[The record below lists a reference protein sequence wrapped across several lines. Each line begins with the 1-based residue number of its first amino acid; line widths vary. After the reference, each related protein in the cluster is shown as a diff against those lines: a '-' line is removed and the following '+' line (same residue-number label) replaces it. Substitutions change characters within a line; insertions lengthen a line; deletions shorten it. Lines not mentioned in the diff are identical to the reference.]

1 MQRITRRDLMKSTG
15 VGMLAAGLL
24 PGMARAATGNTD
36 GYRLRAQTNKSAT
49 STQGHM
55 YGLLV
60 ELCHTLSNGR
70 LQIDLHYS
78 NAIVD
83 GVQTFD
89 AAASGV
95 LDIDMTGASYL
106 TGKDPAFQFIGDV
119 MGGYEDPIQLH
130 AWLDT
135 PEARQIVDPL
145 YARYGMYCVGLL
157 CPPMESLSST
167 VPIPGIEALE
177 GWKFRSPPGMESE
190 IFASLGAAPVVM
202 PFGEVFTA
210 METGVVS
217 GADAGTL
224 SLNRSLG
231 LYEIC
236 KYATYPGFHSMPA
249 DHLAISLE
257 AWNSLPEELR
267 FVIRTAQRA
276 IAFDLIKSVM
286 VDDRQVITDLGNEVE
301 FTDWSDED
309 RQTFRRGALTIWK
322 DWATRSDAADAMVT
336 SHLTFMKKLGLLS

>member
-1 MQRITRRDLMKSTG
+1 MKTLSRRDLMKSTG
-15 VGMLAAGLL
+15 TGLLAAGLL
-24 PGMARAATGNTD
+24 PSAARAATGQAE
-36 GYRLRAQTNKSAT
+36 YRLRAQTNKSET
-49 STQGHM
+49 STQGRM
-55 YGLLV
+55 YGRLV
-60 ELCHTLSNGR
+60 ELCRTLSGGR

-89 AAASGV
+89 AASSGV

-119 MGGYEDPIQLH
+119 MGGYEDPIQFN

-135 PEARQIVDPL
+135 PQAREIVDPL
-145 YARYGMYCVGLL
+145 YARYEMYCVGLL
-157 CPPMESLSST
+157 CPPLESLSST
-167 VPIPGIEALE
+167 VPIPGIEALK

-224 SLNRSLG
+224 ALNRSLG

-249 DHLAISLE
+249 DHLAINLKV
-257 AWNSLPEELR
+257 WDQLPEELR

-276 IAFDLIKSVM
+276 IAFDLIKNVT
-286 VDDRQVITDLGNEVE
+286 VADRQVVSDLGDEVT
-301 FTDWSDED
+301 FSDWPDED
-309 RQTFRRGALTIWK
+309 RKAFRRAALGIWK
-322 DWATRSDAADAMVT
+322 DWATRSQAADAMVT
-336 SHLTFMKKLGLLS
+336 SHLAFMKKLGLLA

>member
-1 MQRITRRDLMKSTG
+1 MKTLSRRDLMKSTG
-15 VGMLAAGLL
+15 SGLLAAGLL
-24 PGMARAATGNTD
+24 PGAARAATGPAE
-36 GYRLRAQTNKSAT
+36 YRLRAQTNKSET
-49 STQGHM
+49 STQGRM
-55 YGLLV
+55 YGRLV
-60 ELCHTLSNGR
+60 ELCRTLSGGR

-78 NAIVD
+78 NAIVE

-119 MGGYEDPIQLH
+119 MGGYEDPIQFH

-135 PEARQIVDPL
+135 PQAREIVDPL

-157 CPPMESLSST
+157 CPPLESLSST
-167 VPIPGIEALE
+167 VPIPGIEALK

-224 SLNRSLG
+224 ALNRSLG

-249 DHLAISLE
+249 DHLAINLE
-257 AWNSLPEELR
+257 VWNRLPESLQ

-276 IAFDLIKSVM
+276 IAFDLIKSVT
-286 VDDRQVITDLGNEVE
+286 VADRQVVSDLGDEVT
-301 FTDWSDED
+301 FSDWSDED
-309 RQTFRRGALTIWK
+309 RKAFRQAALDIWK
-322 DWATRSDAADAMVT
+322 DWATRSPAADAMVT
-336 SHLTFMKKLGLLS
+336 SHLAFMKKLGLLT